1 MVRYLANGRVFQGR
15 RRAPDDGML
24 RGTRLAL
31 PVGVAARYASKLV
44 ALAHTMTRETS
55 AAYAELFSHP
65 DVEDYF
71 ATIHGAVA
79 MDISPA
85 SQARILGNKLQAKF
99 EQLFASA
106 AKPAADDMVGQADAA
121 SAADMKRS
129 LTALSETLSLNPK
142 AALGIAG
149 DEFAKAVVAENVR
162 LFKSIPAEYFNEVQG
177 EVLRSITTGKGLTDL
192 QAFFETK
199 DPEVARRAKNIALDQ
214 THKAYNG
221 FNKHR
226 MQKAG
231 VKAFE
236 WVHSG
241 GGLHPRP
248 LHEAMSGKV
257 YTFDK
262 LPIID
267 ERTGERGIP
276 GQAINCKCT
285 MVPVVKFEG
294 DENGDDQD
302 ADEPP
307 AA

>member
-1 MVRYLANGRVFQGR
+1 MVRYLANGRIFQGR
-15 RRAPDDGML
+15 RRATNDGTL
-24 RGTRLAL
+24 KGTRLAL
-31 PVGVAARYASKLV
+31 PVGVAARYSAKLV
-44 ALAHTMTRETS
+44 ALAHTMTRETR
-55 AAYAELFSHP
+55 AAYMDLFAHP

-71 ATIHGAVA
+71 ASLQGAAA

-106 AKPAADDMVGQADAA
+106 AKPDAEQMVDGADAA
-121 SAADMKRS
+121 SQADMKRS
-129 LTALSETLSLNPK
+129 LTALSEGLALDPK
-142 AALGIAG
+142 AALGAAG

-231 VKAFE
+231 VKSFE

-248 LHEAMSGKV
+248 LHESYSGRV
-257 YTFDK
+257 FSFDK

-285 MVPVVKFEG
+285 MVPVVKFE
-294 DENGDDQD
+294 DDATNDD
-302 ADEPP
+302 AEQPSP
-307 AA
+307 